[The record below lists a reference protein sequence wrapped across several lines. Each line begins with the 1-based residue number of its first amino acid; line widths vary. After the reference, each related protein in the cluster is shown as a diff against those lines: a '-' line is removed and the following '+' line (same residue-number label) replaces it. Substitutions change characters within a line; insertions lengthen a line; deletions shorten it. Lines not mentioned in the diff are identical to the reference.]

1 MAMTSFICSVSL
13 VLSLT
18 IQQTSGVSSRVI
30 KPEEPTVK
38 LQARLVNL
46 NIKVVDTSGRPVARL
61 NRDDFIVLENNV
73 RQEVTYFEPV
83 AAPVNLL
90 LLLDL
95 SGSIGSKL
103 QTMKKAA
110 KKFVDS
116 LGRDDRIAIASFTT
130 GFQAVSDFTTDRDKL
145 KRSIE
150 RIVNPGGDTA
160 LYDAAWEA
168 LDSLRGNAN
177 ARNALIILTD
187 GVDSAFIPNE
197 QGSKR
202 GFNELMM
209 RVEEEDATI
218 YPIYFDTEPEVVGG
232 DYTPQVFAKART
244 QLEALAEQT
253 GGSYFRASREE
264 DLEGVY
270 KRVATEL
277 HSFYS
282 VAYPAKDA
290 RNDGGWRKIGVTV
303 NRAGVKA
310 RTKRGYYAR

>member
-1 MAMTSFICSVSL
+1 MQVITLLIMAA
-13 VLSLT
+13 VLLPVGG
-18 IQQTSGVSSRVI
+18 QQTPV
-30 KPEEPTVK
+30 PTVARREDSAIR
-38 LQARLVNL
+38 LNARLVNL
-46 NIKVVDTSGRPVARL
+46 NIKVVDLSGRPVSL
-61 NRDDFIVLENNV
+61 LKRDDFVVLENNV
-73 RQEVTYFEPV
+73 PQEVTYFEPV

-103 QTMKKAA
+103 EAMKKAA

-116 LGRDDRIAIASFTT
+116 LARDDQVAIASFTT
-130 GFQAVSDFTTDRDKL
+130 QFQAVSDFTTDKGKL
-145 KRSIE
+145 KKSID
-150 RIVNPGGDTA
+150 RIFNPGGDTA
-160 LYDAAWEA
+160 LYDATWEA
-168 LDSLRGNAN
+168 LDALRGRAQ
-177 ARNALIILTD
+177 ARTALVILTD

-202 GFNELMM
+202 GFDELMM

-232 DYTPQVFAKART
+232 DYTPHVFAKART

-253 GGSYFRASREE
+253 GGSYFKASRAE
-264 DLEGVY
+264 DLDGVY
-270 KRVATEL
+270 KRVASEL

-282 VAYPAKDA
+282 LAYPAKDA
-290 RNDGGWRKIGVTV
+290 KNDGRWRKIAITV

>member
-1 MAMTSFICSVSL
+1 MQLIALLNIAAILLSIAAQQVPVSGPRREDNAIRL
-13 VLSLT
+13 N
-18 IQQTSGVSSRVI
+18 
-30 KPEEPTVK
+30 
-38 LQARLVNL
+38 ARLVNL
-46 NIKVVDTSGRPVARL
+46 NIKVTDTSGRPVSKL
-61 NRDDFIVLENNV
+61 KRDDFIVLEDNIP
-73 RQEVTYFEPV
+73 QEVTYFEPI

-103 QTMKKAA
+103 QAMKKAA

-116 LGRDDRIAIASFTT
+116 LERDDRIAVATFTT
-130 GFQAVSDFTTDRDKL
+130 QFEAVSDFTTDRSKL
-145 KRSIE
+145 KMNID

-160 LYDAAWEA
+160 LYDATWIA
-168 LDSLRGNAN
+168 LDSLRGGAN
-177 ARNALIILTD
+177 ARTALVILSD

-197 QGSKR
+197 KGSSR
-202 GFNELMM
+202 GFAELMT

-232 DYTPQVFAKART
+232 DYTPEVFAKART
-244 QLEALAEQT
+244 QLETLAEQT
-253 GGSYFRASREE
+253 GGSYFRASRAE
-264 DLEGVY
+264 DLDSVY
-270 KRVATEL
+270 KRVAAEL

-282 VAYPAKDA
+282 LAYPAKDA
-290 RNDGGWRKIGVTV
+290 KNDGRWRKIAITV

>member
-1 MAMTSFICSVSL
+1 MTSFICSVSL

-130 GFQAVSDFTTDRDKL
+130 RFQAVSDFTTDRDKL

-177 ARNALIILTD
+177 TRSALIILTD

>member
-1 MAMTSFICSVSL
+1 MAVCAFASALALIVSL
-13 VLSLT
+13 IS
-18 IQQTSGVSSRVI
+18 QQATAPSARAI
-30 KPEEPTVK
+30 KPEESAIK
-38 LQARLVNL
+38 LNARLVNV
-46 NIKVVDTSGRPVARL
+46 NIKVVDSSGRPVSQL
-61 NRDDFIVLENNV
+61 KPSDFVVLEDNV
-73 RQEVTYFEPV
+73 PQEITYFEPV

-103 QTMKKAA
+103 EAMKKAA

-130 GFQAVSDFTTDRDKL
+130 RFQGVSDFTTDKGKL
-145 KRSIE
+145 KKSIDH
-150 RIVNPGGDTA
+150 IINPGGDTA

-168 LDSLRGNAN
+168 LDALRGRGQ
-177 ARNALIILTD
+177 ARTALVILSD

-202 GFNELMM
+202 GFDELMM

-253 GGSYFRASREE
+253 GGSYFRASRAE
-264 DLEGVY
+264 DLDGVY
-270 KRVATEL
+270 KRVAAEL

-282 VAYPAKDA
+282 LAYPAKDA
-290 RNDGGWRKIGVTV
+290 KNDGRWRKIAIKV
-303 NRAGVKA
+303 NRDGVKA

>member
-1 MAMTSFICSVSL
+1 MAMTSFICSISL
-13 VLSLT
+13 LLALNM
-18 IQQTSGVSSRVI
+18 QQTSGLSSRTV
-30 KPEEPTVK
+30 KPEVPT
-38 LQARLVNL
+38 LRLNARLVNL
-46 NIKVVDTSGRPVARL
+46 NIKVVDPSGRPVSKL
-61 NRDDFIVLENNV
+61 KRDDFVVLEDNV
-73 RQEVTYFEPV
+73 PQEVTYFEPV
-83 AAPVNLL
+83 AAPVNLM

-103 QTMKKAA
+103 QSMKKAA

-116 LGRDDRIAIASFTT
+116 LARDDRIAVASFTT
-130 GFQAVSDFTTDRDKL
+130 RFEAVSDFTTDKDLL
-145 KRSIE
+145 KHRID

-160 LYDAAWEA
+160 LYDASWTA
-168 LDSLRGNAN
+168 LDSLRGNAIG
-177 ARNALIILTD
+177 RSALVILTD
-187 GVDSAFIPNE
+187 GVDSAFIPDE

-202 GFNELMM
+202 SFKELMV

-253 GGSYFRASREE
+253 GGSYFRASRAE
-264 DLEGVY
+264 DLDEVY
-270 KRVATEL
+270 KRVAAEL

-282 VAYPAKDA
+282 LAYPAKDA
-290 RNDGGWRKIGVTV
+290 RNDGRWRKIAIQI

-310 RTKRGYYAR
+310 RTKRGYYAK

>member
-1 MAMTSFICSVSL
+1 MTSFICSVSL

-30 KPEEPTVK
+30 KSEEPTVK

-130 GFQAVSDFTTDRDKL
+130 RFQAVSDFTTDRDKL

-150 RIVNPGGDTA
+150 HIVNPGGDTA

-202 GFNELMM
+202 GFDELMM

-218 YPIYFDTEPEVVGG
+218 YPIYFDTEAEVVGG

-270 KRVATEL
+270 KRVAAEL

-290 RNDGGWRKIGVTV
+290 RNDGRWRKIAVTV

>member
-130 GFQAVSDFTTDRDKL
+130 RFQAVSDFTTDRDKL

>member
-130 GFQAVSDFTTDRDKL
+130 RFQAVSDFTTDRDKL

-168 LDSLRGNAN
+168 L
-177 ARNALIILTD
+177 
-187 GVDSAFIPNE
+187 
-197 QGSKR
+197 
-202 GFNELMM
+202 
-209 RVEEEDATI
+209 
-218 YPIYFDTEPEVVGG
+218 
-232 DYTPQVFAKART
+232 
-244 QLEALAEQT
+244 
-253 GGSYFRASREE
+253 
-264 DLEGVY
+264 
-270 KRVATEL
+270 
-277 HSFYS
+277 
-282 VAYPAKDA
+282 
-290 RNDGGWRKIGVTV
+290 
-303 NRAGVKA
+303 
-310 RTKRGYYAR
+310 